1 MLGNIITKITAKIS
15 GSQNSDTES
24 KSESESETSKSIFK
38 LPIEYLDESQRFILQ
53 ETVADD
59 LELSSKLTED
69 MSNNTVEPSKTMY
82 HYLLNPKN
90 EFAQQMI
97 PKWRTYITT
106 NSEFLVETQEV
117 IQAVGQINTFENQK
131 AVEYPQIMDYKPDYD
146 KIMTIWRDTK
156 EDPNFLERYSYME
169 MSMFKSLNKIPT
181 FLQAISIV
189 NMGSP
194 ILSFLIPFIL
204 FLFPFVILK
213 IQGIPITFS
222 IYMSVLKEISRNH
235 FIGKLI
241 SNAQNM
247 SLQNVI
253 YMFTL
258 LGLYAYQIYQ
268 NYTSCVRFYKNIN
281 RINEQICEMQKYV
294 KYNILR
300 MEQFSTI
307 IKTKSQYRLFHVD
320 LLSHIETLKH
330 LRQRIQNVRPFTPS
344 FSKIGEIGLLLGCY
358 YELYSN
364 IEYENALK
372 YSFDFIGFTSNLL
385 GISENL
391 DAKKLG
397 ISEFYMDLS
406 GNSLAISDQYYPAL
420 IDETYVSNDVEMD
433 RNMIITGPNAAGK
446 TTYLKTTII
455 NIIFTQQFG
464 CGFYSACK
472 MKPYTHIHSY
482 LNIPDTSG
490 RDSLFQAESRRCKEI
505 LNVISDSNEKSRHF
519 GIFDELYSGTNPAE
533 ATKSAYSFL
542 LYLSKFENVEYI
554 LTTHYVDICSRLTK
568 ASTRIENW
576 KMDATMDEKLDIH
589 YHYTIS
595 RGISKIQGAI
605 KVLRDMEYPEEII
618 HTIMEYDNKL
628 VEEAEEP
635 KLEEPKTEEPKTE
648 EPKTEEPKTEEPKT
662 EEPKNEEPKTE
673 ETKPIETKK
682 PRRSKK

>member
-1 MLGNIITKITAKIS
+1 MLGNVIMNITAKIS
-15 GSQNSDTES
+15 KAQ
-24 KSESESETSKSIFK
+24 ESESTVEAGSIQESVFK
-38 LPIEYLDESQRFILQ
+38 LPIEYLDENQRYILQ
-53 ETVADD
+53 ETVAED
-59 LELSSKLTED
+59 LELSGKLIED
-69 MSNNTVEPSKTMY
+69 VSNNTIVSETTMY

-90 EFAQQMI
+90 EFALQMI

-106 NSEFLVETQEV
+106 NTDFLGETQEI
-117 IQAVGQINTFENQK
+117 IQTIGTSKPKNLS
-131 AVEYPQIMDYKPDYD
+131 EYTPDYNRL
-146 KIMTIWRDTK
+146 MEIWHDTK

-169 MSMFKSLNKIPT
+169 LSMFQSLNKMPV
-181 FLQAISIV
+181 FLQAISVV

-222 IYMSVLKEISRNH
+222 VYMSVLKEISRNH

-253 YMFTL
+253 YTFIL

-268 NYTSCVRFYKNIN
+268 NYVSCIRFYKNIN
-281 RINEQICEMQKYV
+281 RINEQICEMQTYV
-294 KYNILR
+294 HYSISN
-300 MEQFSTI
+300 MENFSAM
-307 IKTKSQYRLFHVD
+307 IKNKSQYKAFHQD
-320 LLSHIETLKH
+320 LLYHIETLTQ
-330 LRQRIQNVRPFTPS
+330 LQDCIQKVRPFKPS

-358 YELYSN
+358 YELHSN
-364 IEYENALK
+364 MEFEKALQ
-372 YSFDFIGFTSNLL
+372 YSFDFEGFTSNLK
-385 GISENL
+385 GIYENL
-391 DAKKLG
+391 TMNKIGTA
-397 ISEFYMDLS
+397 EFYTDIS
-406 GNSLAISDQYYPAL
+406 GNSLSIKDQYYPAL
-420 IDETYVSNDVEMD
+420 IDETYVSNDATMEK
-433 RNMIITGPNAAGK
+433 NMIITGPNAAGK
-446 TTYLKTTII
+446 TTYLKTTVI

-505 LNVISDSNEKSRHF
+505 LNMINDSNEKSRHF
-519 GIFDELYSGTNPAE
+519 GIFDELYSGTNPVE

-542 LYLSKFENVEYI
+542 LYLSKFENVDYI

-576 KMDATMDEKLDIH
+576 KMDATMDEKGDIE
-589 YHYTIS
+589 YNYTIS
-595 RGISKIQGAI
+595 KGISTIQGAV

-618 HTIMEYDNKL
+618 QTIMDYDNEREKQI
-628 VEEAEEP
+628 EAEE
-635 KLEEPKTEEPKTE
+635 KKEPLVVIKKTL
-648 EPKTEEPKTEEPKT
+648 
-662 EEPKNEEPKTE
+662 
-673 ETKPIETKK
+673 ETKK
-682 PRRSKK
+682 PRKIKK

>member
-1 MLGNIITKITAKIS
+1 MLGNVIMNITAKIS
-15 GSQNSDTES
+15 KSQESDSTEKS
-24 KSESESETSKSIFK
+24 KQESVFK
-38 LPIEYLDESQRFILQ
+38 LPIEYLDENHIYILQ
-53 ETVADD
+53 ETVAED
-59 LELSSKLTED
+59 LELSGKLIED
-69 MSNNTVEPSKTMY
+69 VSNNTIVSETTMY

-90 EFAQQMI
+90 EFALQMI

-106 NSEFLVETQEV
+106 NAVFLGQTQE
-117 IQAVGQINTFENQK
+117 IIRTIGYNKNQTIC
-131 AVEYPQIMDYKPDYD
+131 EYTPDYNT
-146 KIMTIWRDTK
+146 IMEIWHDTK

-169 MSMFKSLNKIPT
+169 ISMFRSLNKMPA
-181 FLQAISIV
+181 FLQAISVV

-222 IYMSVLKEISRNH
+222 VYMSVLKEISRNH

-253 YMFTL
+253 YMFVL

-268 NYTSCVRFYKNIN
+268 NYVSCIRFYKNIN

-294 KYNILR
+294 HYSISN
-300 MEQFSTI
+300 MENFSQI
-307 IKTKSQYRLFHVD
+307 IQQKSQYKAFHQD
-320 LLSHIETLKH
+320 LLCNIQHLKLLKEH
-330 LRQRIQNVRPFTPS
+330 IQNVRPFKPS

-358 YELYSN
+358 YELHSN
-364 IEYENALK
+364 MEFEKALQ
-372 YSFDFIGFTSNLL
+372 YSFDFEGFTTNLK
-385 GISENL
+385 GIHENL
-391 DAKKLG
+391 TMNKIGTA
-397 ISEFYMDLS
+397 EFYMDVS
-406 GNSLAISDQYYPAL
+406 GNSLSIKDQYYPAL
-420 IDETYVSNDVEMD
+420 IDEMYVSNDATMD
-433 RNMIITGPNAAGK
+433 KNMIITGPNAAGK
-446 TTYLKTTII
+446 TTYLKTTVI

-464 CGFYSACK
+464 CGFYSTCR

-505 LNVISDSNEKSRHF
+505 LNVINDSSEKSRHF
-519 GIFDELYSGTNPAE
+519 GIFDELYSGTNPVE

-542 LYLSKFENVEYI
+542 LYLSKFENVDYI

-576 KMDATMDEKLDIH
+576 KMDATMDEKGDIE
-589 YHYTIS
+589 YNYTIS
-595 RGISKIQGAI
+595 KGISTIQGAI

-618 HTIMEYDNKL
+618 NTIIEYDNETEKEKEQNTV
-628 VEEAEEP
+628 VEKAVE
-635 KLEEPKTEEPKTE
+635 
-648 EPKTEEPKTEEPKT
+648 
-662 EEPKNEEPKTE
+662 
-673 ETKPIETKK
+673 IKK
-682 PRRSKK
+682 SRKSKKINK

>member
-1 MLGNIITKITAKIS
+1 MLGNVIMNITAKIS
-15 GSQNSDTES
+15 KVQESDSTE
-24 KSESESETSKSIFK
+24 KPESIQESVFK
-38 LPIEYLDESQRFILQ
+38 LPIEYLDESQRYTLQ
-53 ETVADD
+53 ENVAED
-59 LELSSKLTED
+59 LELSGKLIED
-69 MSNNTVEPSKTMY
+69 VSSNTIVSETTMY
-82 HYLLNPKN
+82 HYLMNPTN
-90 EFAQQMI
+90 EFALQMI

-106 NSEFLVETQEV
+106 NTDFLGETQE
-117 IQAVGQINTFENQK
+117 IIRTIGTNKTK
-131 AVEYPQIMDYKPDYD
+131 SLEYTPDYNT
-146 KIMTIWRDTK
+146 IMEIWHDTK

-169 MSMFKSLNKIPT
+169 ISMFQSLNKMPA
-181 FLQAISIV
+181 FLQAISVV

-222 IYMSVLKEISRNH
+222 VYMSVLKEISRNH

-253 YMFTL
+253 YMFVL

-268 NYTSCVRFYKNIN
+268 NYVSCIRFYKNIS

-294 KYNILR
+294 DYSISN
-300 MEQFSTI
+300 MENFSSI
-307 IKTKSQYRLFHVD
+307 IKTKSQYKAFHHDLICNIDRLK
-320 LLSHIETLKH
+320 LLKEC
-330 LRQRIQNVRPFTPS
+330 IQNVCPFKPS

-358 YELYSN
+358 YELHSN
-364 IEYENALK
+364 IEYEKALQ
-372 YSFDFIGFTSNLL
+372 YSFDFEGFTSNIK
-385 GISENL
+385 GIHENL
-391 DAKKLG
+391 TTNKIGTA
-397 ISEFYMDLS
+397 EFYMDIS
-406 GNSLAISDQYYPAL
+406 GNSLSIKNQYYPAL
-420 IDETYVSNDVEMD
+420 IDETFISNDATMD
-433 RNMIITGPNAAGK
+433 KNMIITGPNAAGK
-446 TTYLKTTII
+446 TTYLKTTVI

-505 LNVISDSNEKSRHF
+505 LNTINDSNEKSRHF
-519 GIFDELYSGTNPAE
+519 GIFDELYSGTNPIE

-542 LYLSKFENVEYI
+542 LYLSKFENVDYI

-576 KMDATMDEKLDIH
+576 KMDAKMDENGDIE
-589 YHYTIS
+589 YNYTIS
-595 RGISKIQGAI
+595 KGISTIQGAV

-618 HTIMEYDNKL
+618 KTIMEYDN
-628 VEEAEEP
+628 
-635 KLEEPKTEEPKTE
+635 
-648 EPKTEEPKTEEPKT
+648 
-662 EEPKNEEPKTE
+662 
-673 ETKPIETKK
+673 ETDEKDQQQVVETKK
-682 PRRSKK
+682 SRKSKKTDIKNKK